1 MVPEISG
8 HVQRAPIKIDNQ
20 FKIIRKYKLPDT
32 LPKHNKSSSIG
43 ILIGNNYY
51 NDLMATE
58 RIKMHERLYI
68 INSKFGWI
76 INRRKKTKE
85 GSKDENVMLIMTHSM
100 NNILPEIHQFTP
112 VEPSLKPAPDID
124 KFWML
129 ETIGIIPLEKTK
141 HDDGVMEHFNN
152 TVIEENERY

>member
-1 MVPEISG
+1 
-8 HVQRAPIKIDNQ
+8 
-20 FKIIRKYKLPDT
+20 
-32 LPKHNKSSSIG
+32 
-43 ILIGNNYY
+43 
-51 NDLMATE
+51 MATE
-58 RIKMHERLYI
+58 RIKMHERLYN

-85 GSKDENVMLIMTHSM
+85 GSEDENVMLIITHSM

-124 KFWML
+124 EFWML